1 MKICSKC
8 KVPKPFSNFSK
19 SSANKDG
26 LYAWCKD
33 CKADSQRYYRQT
45 EVGKECHSKYQKK
58 YRKTKFGKLKRNKG
72 RKLWKLNYPERNKAH
87 TAVHRALKNGT
98 LFQLPCEVCNSLDSE
113 AHHDDYSKPLEVRWM
128 CHKDHM
134 KFNKEN
140 DNKGI

>member
-87 TAVHRALKNGT
+87 TAVHRALKMVLYFNY
-98 LFQLPCEVCNSLDSE
+98 
-113 AHHDDYSKPLEVRWM
+113 HVRCVIVLILRHIM
-128 CHKDHM
+128 MIIVNH
-134 KFNKEN
+134 
-140 DNKGI
+140 